1 MIEFVVPEGKI
12 PCDFCDE
19 ALKCLG
25 DETVDPKECTI
36 IFVNGEPRAIRVKPI
51 TFLCHRGDM
60 NFHVPDRV
68 EISSP
73 DTLYR
78 AKRLSQQELDLLHVC
93 GVKELFNMVFEA
105 VPHIQLPKTIKELS
119 QQGTGVLHV
128 VGMLTMIYETVLD
141 GKQFF
146 LRNPETHLHPSAQA
160 GLGDVLVT
168 LATGKMKSEA
178 TEASVPA

>member
-1 MIEFVVPEGKI
+1 MEFPEYIVPEGKI
-12 PCDFCDE
+12 ACDFCDE

-25 DETVDPKECTI
+25 DGTVNPKECKV
-36 IFVNGEPRAIRVKPI
+36 IFVNGEPKSIRVKPI
-51 TFLCHRGDM
+51 TFLCHKGDM
-60 NFHVPDRV
+60 NFHVPDTI

-73 DTLYR
+73 DTLFR
-78 AKRLSQQELDLLHVC
+78 AQRLKQSELDLLHIC

-105 VPHIQLPKTIKELS
+105 VPHVQLPKTIKELA
-119 QQGTGVLHV
+119 QQGSGVLHV

-141 GKQFF
+141 GKKFF

-168 LATGKMKSEA
+168 LATGKMKSETTKTA
-178 TEASVPA
+178 